1 MAPTPRTVHLARGM
15 AVVEYLGLAAAAF
28 VAGAINAVAGGG
40 SLISFP
46 ALIAAG
52 YSSKTA
58 NVTNT
63 VALWPGYV
71 GGSVGYR
78 EELRGQS
85 RRLWQLAVPN
95 VAGALVGAVIL
106 LATPTSAFDRVV
118 PLLILFAC
126 AMIALQDRIGRYTAA
141 HRAAYADSGRM
152 PPVVLVAMF
161 VLGVYGA
168 YFGAALGIMTLAVFV
183 VLIDEG
189 IQRLNALKGMS
200 SLIINAVAV
209 VWFALFGPVR
219 WLPAAVMAV
228 GALAG
233 GYLGVG
239 VARRLGRDALR
250 LAVIGYGVVVAV
262 VLLIR

>member
-1 MAPTPRTVHLARGM
+1 M